1 MRMGVSENVKTGLKG
16 ATAYEQ
22 GQGTA
27 NISIRALAEVQEAFQ
42 GVAEELGIEAE
53 QDVVAMVKEVRA
65 ERARENLLL
74 QDAPA
79 AGCCLQQIASCCRHR
94 AKQASAAACE
104 GLGTGRACRRAI
116 QQKISS
122 PTFSP

>member
-1 MRMGVSENVKTGLKG
+1 MPERQKKEKGMLMRMGGFEKVKTGLKV

-27 NISIRALAEVQEAFQ
+27 NSSSRVLAEVQEAFQ

-65 ERARENLLL
+65 ERARENL
-74 QDAPA
+74 
-79 AGCCLQQIASCCRHR
+79 
-94 AKQASAAACE
+94 E
-104 GLGTGRACRRAI
+104 
-116 QQKISS
+116 
-122 PTFSP
+122 

>member
-42 GVAEELGIEAE
+42 GVAEELGIEA
-53 QDVVAMVKEVRA
+53 
-65 ERARENLLL
+65 
-74 QDAPA
+74 
-79 AGCCLQQIASCCRHR
+79 
-94 AKQASAAACE
+94 
-104 GLGTGRACRRAI
+104 
-116 QQKISS
+116 
-122 PTFSP
+122 

>member
-65 ERARENLLL
+65 ERARENL
-74 QDAPA
+74 
-79 AGCCLQQIASCCRHR
+79 
-94 AKQASAAACE
+94 E
-104 GLGTGRACRRAI
+104 
-116 QQKISS
+116 
-122 PTFSP
+122 